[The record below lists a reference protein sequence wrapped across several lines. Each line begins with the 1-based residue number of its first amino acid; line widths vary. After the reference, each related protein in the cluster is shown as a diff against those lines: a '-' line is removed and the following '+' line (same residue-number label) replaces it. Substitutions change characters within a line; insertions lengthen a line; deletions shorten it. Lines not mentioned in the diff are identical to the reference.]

1 MEPKTK
7 SKAPKTENN
16 PGSASGNIAVVRI
29 RGRTMVRTTI
39 VDAMNML
46 RLYKNNFCVV
56 LPNTP
61 IYLGMLRQAK
71 DYITWGE
78 IDDETF
84 KLLVEKRG
92 EEFHGRESDSKDL
105 IKYNDYVVVN
115 NKKLKRFFRLNAPRK
130 GFGRKGIKKSFQ
142 RGGSLGYRG
151 AAIND
156 LIKRMI

>member
-1 MEPKTK
+1 MEHKTK
-7 SKAPKTENN
+7 VKPVKAALA
-16 PGSASGNIAVVRI
+16 PGNLAAVRI

-56 LPNTP
+56 VPNTP
-61 IYLGMLRQAK
+61 TYLGMLKQAK

-92 EEFHGRESDSKDL
+92 EEFHGRETDTKEI
-105 IKYNDYVVVN
+105 IKYNDYFVVG
-115 NKKLKRFFRLNAPRK
+115 NKKLKRYFRLNSPRK
-130 GFGRKGIKKSFQ
+130 GFGRIGIKQSFQ
-142 RGGSLGYRG
+142 RGGALGYRG

-156 LIKRMI
+156 LIKKMV